1 MTVRGFR
8 QVITR
13 RTSCACVSVSR
24 SAHRTAGDQRLND
37 NGDALREVIP
47 MPIRGVWRRSF
58 DMWRDDN
65 ARFLG
70 YDRRIVH
77 IARGFLT

>member
-1 MTVRGFR
+1 
-8 QVITR
+8 
-13 RTSCACVSVSR
+13 
-24 SAHRTAGDQRLND
+24 
-37 NGDALREVIP
+37 